1 MLHPT
6 LAPLDLRHRDTPLE
20 HLARTSERLGVEIW
34 VKRDDRT
41 GLGLSGNKVRKL
53 AWLLA
58 EARAQ
63 GATTILTTGGI
74 QSNHC
79 RATAVACRQ
88 LGLRPALLLRGVA
101 PDAHEIDGN
110 LLMDLVLGA
119 RVRWCTPEGYRQRDA
134 RLQDWAEELRAAGER
149 PFIIPEGG
157 SNALGALGFIEAAR
171 EVRAQARAAGVAFD
185 SVWCGVGSGG
195 TLAGLALGLRGGP
208 RVVGVAVCDDRPTFR
223 SRVEEIA
230 AHAAAWGHTLD
241 PAGDD
246 TWDVHEGAQGRGYG
260 LSTPDELRTQVAF
273 SRETGLFL
281 DPVYTGKTWGALERA
296 VEAQPDRVGRRAL
309 FWHTGGA
316 FGLFGR
322 GGELAAAL
330 GAEAQA
336 LGLVSG
342 GD

>member
-1 MLHPT
+1 M
-6 LAPLDLRHRDTPLE
+6 AERERRLDD
-20 HLARTSERLGVEIW
+20 A
-34 VKRDDRT
+34 
-41 GLGLSGNKVRKL
+41 
-53 AWLLA
+53 A
-58 EARAQ
+58 E
-63 GATTILTTGGI
+63 
-74 QSNHC
+74 SH
-79 RATAVACRQ
+79 AVA
-88 LGLRPALLLRGVA
+88 
-101 PDAHEIDGN
+101 
-110 LLMDLVLGA
+110 
-119 RVRWCTPEGYRQRDA
+119 
-134 RLQDWAEELRAAGER
+134 AAN
-149 PFIIPEGG
+149 
-157 SNALGALGFIEAAR
+157 SA
-171 EVRAQARAAGVAFD
+171 D
-185 SVWCGVGSGG
+185 
-195 TLAGLALGLRGGP
+195 
-208 RVVGVAVCDDRPTFR
+208 
-223 SRVEEIA
+223 
-230 AHAAAWGHTLD
+230 AAAWGHTLD

-296 VEAQPDRVGRRAL
+296 VQSQPDRVGRRAL